1 MTSSTQLSR
10 DASRP
15 IRKARGTVSVPG
27 TVGIALMALGAI
39 VVLVPI
45 YWIVVSS
52 TKSNSTLFTSPTFL
66 PGTFS
71 DLAHNTQ
78 LLFTVQDGIFGRWL
92 INSVIY
98 SMVTA
103 VAGTYLSAMTG
114 YALAF
119 FRFRGRATFFGA
131 ILGGLMVPSTVL
143 IVPIFIL
150 EHALHLND
158 SYEGVI
164 LPMLVFPFG
173 VYFMSI
179 YSAESLP
186 ATLLEAARIDGARE
200 FQLFHRIVLP
210 ILMPGMITLFL
221 ISFINTWNNYFLPLV
236 LVGTTNKYP
245 LTVGLSIWLSS
256 VATPGVNQAL
266 YPQVILGSFVSVLP
280 MLILFPFLQKFIAR
294 GLTIGALAGE

>member
-1 MTSSTQLSR
+1 MTSSTESTR
-10 DASRP
+10 
-15 IRKARGTVSVPG
+15 ARRTKPNTFRIPG
-27 TVGIALMALGAI
+27 TIGTAILILGGI

-45 YWIVVSS
+45 YWIVVAS
-52 TKSNSTLFTSPTFL
+52 TKNNSTLFSTATFL
-66 PGTFS
+66 PGSVS
-71 DLAHNTQ
+71 DLAHNAS
-78 LLFTVQDGIFGRWL
+78 LLFTVQNGIFLQWL
-92 INSVIY
+92 LNSVIY
-98 SMVTA
+98 AGVTA
-103 VAGTYLSAMTG
+103 IVGTYLCSLTG
-114 YALAF
+114 YALAVF
-119 FRFRGRATFFGA
+119 TFKGRTTLFAGV
-131 ILGGLMVPSTVL
+131 LGGLMVPSTVL

-158 SYEGVI
+158 TYQGVI

-179 YSAESLP
+179 YASESLP
-186 ATLLEAARIDGARE
+186 TTLLEAARMDGARE
-200 FQLFHRIVLP
+200 FQIFHRIALP
-210 ILMPGMITLFL
+210 ILLPGMVTLFL

-236 LVGTTNKYP
+236 LIGTTSKYP

-266 YPQVILGSFVSVLP
+266 YPQVILGSLVSVLP